1 MYNKFVAKEKD
12 VFATPLFIL
21 SIVIPLLLATSVGF
35 ALYHSDSFSS
45 FLSHIWA
52 TMKLPIAIA
61 SLSIPLATWV
71 IANHRSAQ
79 IAKSNKL
86 QEAKRLVE
94 TYLEQESFFERVY
107 GRKITTAK
115 WSFIT
120 TEDLPVIHAEL
131 YEFQKLQDKGEIK
144 ARDNV
149 AEDVKT
155 YFEDTNKVFREF
167 YEHFVQEKEN
177 DNNDFLLESFTLQLY
192 EILHYKL
199 AHFSSVFGTQN
210 VDVNITSLST
220 YISAYFEIYQLCIY
234 LNIST
239 NDINDDNIRDDH
251 EIFSAVA
258 KLISDSFGLQ
268 LESATLGRFKEDIE
282 VRRMTKFATAAPHI
296 QTINHLINEW
306 SEKFTNKFKYLK
318 VLPVNGKYLSFKLY
332 TEAHNDCILMSFM
345 ETEEQEYF
353 GEIQFTKG
361 TDREFMPIY
370 KHETGI
376 SIHKDETSAERKMTT
391 INTFISLHSPV
402 KIS

>member
-1 MYNKFVAKEKD
+1 MYNRFVAKEKD
-12 VFATPLFIL
+12 VFASPLFIL
-21 SIVIPLLLATSVGF
+21 SIAIPLLLAVSVGF
-35 ALYHSDSFSS
+35 GLYHSDNFAS

-52 TMKLPIAIA
+52 TMKLPLAIA

-79 IAKSNKL
+79 IARSNKL

-107 GRKITTAK
+107 GRKITTAR

-120 TEDLPVIHAEL
+120 KEDLPVIHAEL

-144 ARDNV
+144 VRDNV
-149 AEDVKT
+149 VDDVKT
-155 YFEDTNKVFREF
+155 YFEGTSRIFWEF
-167 YEHFVQEKEN
+167 YEHFVKEKEH
-177 DNNDFLLESFTLQLY
+177 DNNDFLLESFTSQLY
-192 EILHYKL
+192 EYLHYQL

-210 VDVNITSLST
+210 VDVNDTSLST

-239 NDINDDNIRDDH
+239 SDINDDTIRDDY
-251 EIFSAVA
+251 ETFTAVA
-258 KLISDSFGLQ
+258 NLISDNFGLR
-268 LESATLGRFKEDIE
+268 LENATLGRFKEDIE
-282 VRRMTKFATAAPHI
+282 VKRMVKFATAEPHT
-296 QTINHLINEW
+296 QTINQLINEW
-306 SEKFTNKFKYLK
+306 SEKFANNFEHLK
-318 VLPVNGKYLSFKLY
+318 LLAVDGKYLAFKLF
-332 TEAHNDCILMSFM
+332 TEDHKDCILMSFI

-361 TDREFMPIY
+361 TDKEFMPIY

-376 SIHKDETSAERKMTT
+376 TVHNNAASAEKKMTD
-391 INTFISLHSPV
+391 IITFITKHSPV
-402 KIS
+402 PA